1 MTINQPTY
9 AIGNFV
15 DMDGTPY
22 QDIFLDSNKNIA
34 IISGVL
40 SVSQTVKNAISLWL
54 GEYQF
59 DITLGV
65 PWYNVLGVS
74 PLNKSLLNNYL
85 KNAILKVPYVTQVVS
100 IEYFPDDVKR
110 TLGIRITFL
119 NTDNITSVTNVN
131 I

>member
-1 MTINQPTY
+1 MTIYQPTIY
-9 AIGNFV
+9 MKEFINI
-15 DMDGTPY
+15 DGTPY
-22 QDIFLDSNKNIA
+22 QDTFLDSNNNIA
-34 IISGVL
+34 IISDVL

-59 DITLGV
+59 NTTRGIPWQNILG
-65 PWYNVLGVS
+65 N

-85 KNAILKVPYVTQVVS
+85 KTAILSVAYVTEVIS
-100 IEYFPDDVKR
+100 IEYFPNNLKR